1 MTKAAIATVVATPLA
16 DVVVYATYDRTI
28 PKGDAQW
35 DGSYRVTLRKS
46 SDLATSEF
54 VRVPDK
60 DAAKALLV
68 ERGAVYVKNFR
79 VAAAR
84 EKARALAQADEAEV
98 ASLPVRHPTADEPS
112 MTIEDEL
119 AGVPQSFHDFLA
131 TRGLVYDPLTQV
143 DLLASALGS
152 QFLLFAGPSGTGK
165 STAARVL
172 AEFLTPAA
180 RQVVIDARR
189 SWTSSEDIV
198 GQYSAFATDF
208 IKGPYTD
215 ELLAVAQAAG
225 GSPVMIVEEAN
236 LSAMEGYLGP
246 VVTSASA
253 VAFEELAWPLH
264 VMSSTDPK
272 PPVPQEARLGPWPR
286 VFGTINVDST
296 AEAPAPKVSGR
307 ACVVLL
313 EPPDIEAALA
323 STDALTQSAL
333 SGGAPPGLSLARDP
347 RSAWCSY
354 LLTGTERFQNALKP
368 LITVLQ
374 TSAGQEFNLVTPRD
388 VQRCVVY
395 MSWHIP
401 LAEAAAATGMLGQ
414 TNDKESAE
422 NSLLH
427 FVLPGLSSEQFRRA
441 VQPLLD
447 DATPDGLLARR
458 LKRLDAGGESL
469 FGVLPDFWASLS

>member
-1 MTKAAIATVVATPLA
+1 
-16 DVVVYATYDRTI
+16 
-28 PKGDAQW
+28 
-35 DGSYRVTLRKS
+35 
-46 SDLATSEF
+46 
-54 VRVPDK
+54 
-60 DAAKALLV
+60 
-68 ERGAVYVKNFR
+68 
-79 VAAAR
+79 
-84 EKARALAQADEAEV
+84 
-98 ASLPVRHPTADEPS
+98 

-119 AGVPQSFHDFLA
+119 AGVPQSFHDFLT

-172 AEFLTPAA
+172 ADFLTPPA

-208 IKGPYTD
+208 VRGPYTD
-215 ELLAVAQAAG
+215 ALLAVAQATG
-225 GSPVMIVEEAN
+225 GSPAIIVEEAN

-264 VMSSTDPK
+264 VMSSKDLK
-272 PPVPQEARLGPWPR
+272 SSVPEEARLGPWPR

-313 EPPDIEAALA
+313 EPPDIETTLA

-333 SGGAPPGLSLARDP
+333 SGGPPPGLSLARDP

-354 LLTGTERFQNALKP
+354 LLTGTERFMNALKP

-401 LAEAAAATGMLGQ
+401 LAEAAAATGMLGH
-414 TNDKESAE
+414 TSDKESAE

-427 FVLPGLSSEQFRRA
+427 FVLPGLSSEQFGRA